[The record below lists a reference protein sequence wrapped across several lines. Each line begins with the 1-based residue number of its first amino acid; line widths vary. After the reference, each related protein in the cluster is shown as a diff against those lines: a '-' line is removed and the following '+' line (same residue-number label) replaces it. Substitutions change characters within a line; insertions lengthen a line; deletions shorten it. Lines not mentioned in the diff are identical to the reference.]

1 MGQSMS
7 KNNTKLDT
15 PMLEKVE
22 ITQPEQ
28 EGMLSMIIGTVLVA
42 LGILLL
48 VVGIVMFVL
57 YYLPPRED
65 RNVSKPV
72 LFELPVYTNTAKLV
86 LKGESETD
94 KVMVWVNDELVNG
107 TLKVEDKKFE
117 LEYPISTE
125 GIYKVE
131 VSALKGFPVRLR
143 SEKTSPVIVNIDWSA
158 PSKNVSFKYEK
169 EVDRKVVTI
178 KGKGEANTVITLKRN
193 DKEYSAKTDDN
204 GNFEI
209 KNIPL
214 VEGGNAF
221 SAVVKDLA
229 GNSTRIDTTIRVIY
243 ASGDINGG
251 GATDLPESAGLLS
264 NEMAY
269 KLGNTLLTFFGIT
282 SLMVLGINMYAV
294 KRKLNS

>member
-7 KNNTKLDT
+7 KNNIKLDT

-72 LFELPVYTNTAKLV
+72 LYELPVYTNTAKLV

-107 TLKVEDKKFE
+107 TLKVENKKFE

-264 NEMAY
+264 NEMSY